1 MQFIEEI
8 YIKKQRFIG
17 RSSEKPKYIKEEK
30 HMYEFSKKQ
39 KIIIILIG
47 IILIIAF
54 LYYTYAKDEN
64 MLLSEEL
71 EVTNTTENTEE
82 NENTT
87 QEEQEM
93 IVVHVS
99 GAVNKE
105 GIVELEEN
113 SRISD
118 AIDKAEGLKENA
130 DTKNINLAFKLEDG
144 MKIYIPTIE
153 ETAKELEEENT
164 NDKTQNYITSSG
176 GVVQGENSTS
186 TSSGKQKTG
195 KININTA
202 TQTELETLP
211 GIGPSTSLKIVN
223 YREENGDFKSIEQ
236 IKEVSGIGDAKYEN
250 IKDLI
255 CVK

>member
-1 MQFIEEI
+1 M
-8 YIKKQRFIG
+8 
-17 RSSEKPKYIKEEK
+17 
-30 HMYEFSKKQ
+30 MYEFNKKQ
-39 KIIIILIG
+39 KIIIAIIG
-47 IILIIAF
+47 LMIIIAF
-54 LYYTYAKDEN
+54 LYYIYTKEDDSIISTEEIVEEN
-64 MLLSEEL
+64 ML
-71 EVTNTTENTEE
+71 ENTIGNLEE
-82 NENTT
+82 NEETT
-87 QEEQEM
+87 KEDTDK
-93 IVVHVS
+93 IIVHVS

-144 MKIYIPTIE
+144 MKIYIPTIGE
-153 ETAKELEEENT
+153 SREQNKQNGQSQNQTLMDETSK
-164 NDKTQNYITSSG
+164 YVTSSS
-176 GVVQGENSTS
+176 GVVQEEQTNGQSE
-186 TSSGKQKTG
+186 QKKNE

-202 TQTELETLP
+202 TQTQLETLP

-223 YREENGDFKSIEQ
+223 YREENGKFKNIED

-255 CVK
+255 CVE